1 MPGSVVPASA
11 VPTSGHRQADAHF
24 PQRAVP
30 VARLGTP
37 ADLANA
43 CLLLASPL
51 AGYVTGA
58 ILPVDGGWA
67 LSGAS
72 QAMGELAHGR

>member
-1 MPGSVVPASA
+1 
-11 VPTSGHRQADAHF
+11 
-24 PQRAVP
+24 VP